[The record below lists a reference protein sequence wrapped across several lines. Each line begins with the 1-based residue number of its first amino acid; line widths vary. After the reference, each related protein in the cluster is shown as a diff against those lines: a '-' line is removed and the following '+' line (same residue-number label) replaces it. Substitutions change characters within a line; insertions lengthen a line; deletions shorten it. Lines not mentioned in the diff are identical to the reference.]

1 MFLFISDDQSN
12 VFHHSDSNKRG
23 RRSLMPTSRKLST
36 TLYSDS
42 SCQFRS
48 VGRYTTVFVWV
59 TKYFSSSKTTE
70 VMSKLLGLS
79 NPKKGKKM
87 LKNLLKSLILIYQF
101 YNIWLN
107 MFASK
112 HKCSPSIL
120 VFINQINQNS
130 KISSA
135 RNVVKWD
142 FLSHFSYTIKEY
154 TWGIQL
160 GSFTYSSTATSSL
173 TDAVKDTLENI
184 LGHFF
189 GELTLASERNLG
201 RARNVRGK
209 IPLEMVAFLG
219 PKKCYVKSS
228 YQDSV
233 DWFCWYTIWQHLL
246 RRIFVVRRIV
256 SGI

>member
-1 MFLFISDDQSN
+1 MLEN
-12 VFHHSDSNKRG
+12 LPK
-23 RRSLMPTSRKLST
+23 
-36 TLYSDS
+36 
-42 SCQFRS
+42 S
-48 VGRYTTVFVWV
+48 V
-59 TKYFSSSKTTE
+59 
-70 VMSKLLGLS
+70 
-79 NPKKGKKM
+79 
-87 LKNLLKSLILIYQF
+87 ILNCHF
-101 YNIWLN
+101 YNILLT
-107 MFASK
+107 MFASRQN
-112 HKCSPSIL
+112 CSPSIL

-130 KISSA
+130 KISFA